1 MMKKFAILLPVCA
14 LLAAAVWV
22 FAAGDAGDPLA
33 SLSYLN
39 GTFTEAVEKQVEKR
53 LDASDEA
60 ILDGGVTDSGGEGSS
75 ASAAT
80 WMEKRMKQEDSLIG
94 STGTN
99 VMLLAGGVQVTYS
112 GSAVV
117 DVTTGTV
124 VPSGAALTA
133 KHRYMVAEDTSA
145 TFTVTTKTAVVDH
158 QGDHAFNESGA
169 TDYNAMAVA
178 LKTLHLFKG
187 SFTGYGEGFDLEAAP
202 TRLQALIMFIRV
214 LGEEEQAL
222 AWTGT
227 TPFTDIAK
235 GSDAERYVGYAYSMG
250 YTNGYS
256 ATQFKPAGAVN
267 AYQYTEFVLRA
278 MGYSSAANTNLGDT
292 LLRAQ
297 EAGVLTSG
305 EAAMLQRDKFLRAE
319 LVYISYYALEAMLPD
334 GSQTLGDL
342 LCEKGVFT
350 NREYRDA
357 EDMVTSWRL

>member
-1 MMKKFAILLPVCA
+1 MMKKIAILLPVCA
-14 LLAAAVWV
+14 LLAAAVWG

-53 LDASDEA
+53 LDASDAALLES
-60 ILDGGVTDSGGEGSS
+60 GGGSGEGSS
-75 ASAAT
+75 VSAAT
-80 WMEKRMKQEDSLIG
+80 WMEKRMKQEDSLTG
-94 STGTN
+94 YTGTS

-145 TFTVTTKTAVVDH
+145 AFTVTTKTAVVDY
-158 QGDHAFNESGA
+158 QGDHAFSASNT
-169 TDYNAMAVA
+169 TDYNAMAAA

-227 TPFTDIAK
+227 IPFTDIAM
-235 GSDAERYVGYAYSMG
+235 GSDAEKYVGYAYSMG

-256 ATQFKPAGAVN
+256 ATQFKPAGAAN

-292 LLRAQ
+292 LFRAE
-297 EAGVLTSG
+297 EAGVLTAG
-305 EAAMLQRDKFLRAE
+305 EAAMLQQDKFLRAE
-319 LVYISYYALEAMLPD
+319 LVYISYYALEAELPD

-342 LCEKGVFT
+342 LCDKGVFT
-350 NREYRDA
+350 KREYRDA
-357 EDMVTSWRL
+357 ENMVTSWRL